1 MNFVPSVCLPFT
13 ADAGCLLSWRE
24 SEPVCSE
31 HVCVSGSYVFGVSV
45 GLQECVCVHACMC
58 VKVCMSILVYLR
70 FLMDVCGQ
78 VCMRPS
84 PWVHFWVFYGKACV
98 CDELCICR

>member
-45 GLQECVCVHACMC
+45 GLQECVCVC
-58 VKVCMSILVYLR
+58 
-70 FLMDVCGQ
+70 
-78 VCMRPS
+78 
-84 PWVHFWVFYGKACV
+84 ACV
-98 CDELCICR
+98 HVCVSVCVCLYGGVMGAGNKD